1 MKKGIDTSYLD
12 KKARLQDDFW
22 QYATGGWNRRNPIP
36 ADRSIWGTFYV
47 LRENSNEQMKS
58 ILEPL
63 AKKKNFKAGSDEQ
76 MVRDLWR
83 SSMDEARREKLGLG
97 PLKPLLQKV
106 DAIQTK
112 KDLQEFLAWGH
123 RAGLGFLW
131 GLYVSRDS
139 KNSEKNALTL
149 AQDGLSLPDR
159 DYYLNDDAESKR
171 VRAEF
176 LKYIPRLLKL
186 VGYKEADAKA
196 TAALVMKI
204 ETELARASMTRVERR
219 DPHTQYNLYT
229 LSSLKKEAPQVDW
242 KQYFVIT
249 KVQVPSKF
257 IVAQPKFM
265 KKASELIDTV
275 SIEDWKAYLRFGV
288 IDDMAP
294 LLTEML
300 LKENFRF
307 YSTILS
313 GTKKMRPLWKR
324 SVGVVDGTLGDILG
338 KLYVEKFFSPKAKR
352 QINALVDNLFAA
364 YKERLAGLE
373 WMSASTKKKAFIK
386 LKAMKRKLGYPS
398 KWETYRGLKVDP
410 KDYVG
415 NLFRAHE
422 YEFDRMMKKLHKK
435 PDPTEWYM
443 TPPTVNAY
451 FDPNANE
458 IAFPAGIMQPP
469 FFDENADDAINY
481 GAIGTVIG
489 HEITHGFDD
498 EGRQYDEK
506 GNLKDWW
513 SKDDRK
519 RFEKRAKVLS
529 DQFDSFEA
537 IDGMYVNGKLTLG
550 ENIADLGGLII
561 AYKAFLKSQKG
572 KKSEIINGYTPE
584 QRFFLGYAVTEA
596 GNIRPELLKKVLVID
611 PHSPSK
617 FRVNGPLSNMT
628 EFYEAFSIKKGD
640 ALYREGAKRAQIW

>member
-47 LRENSNEQMKS
+47 LRENSNIQMRDV
-58 ILEPL
+58 IEPL
-63 AKKKNFKAGSDEQ
+63 LRNKKLKSGSDEQ
-76 MVRDLWR
+76 MVRDLWL
-83 SSMDEARREKLGLG
+83 SSMDEARREKLGLK
-97 PLKPLLQKV
+97 PLKPLLEKV
-106 DAIQTK
+106 NAIKTK
-112 KDLQEFLAWGH
+112 KDLEDFIAWGH
-123 RAGLGFLW
+123 RSGLGFLW
-131 GLYVSRDS
+131 GVHVGRDD
-139 KNSEKNALTL
+139 KNSEKNALFFH
-149 AQDGLSLPDR
+149 QDGLSLPDR

-171 VRAEF
+171 VREEF
-176 LKYIPRLLKL
+176 KKYIPRLLHL
-186 VGYKEADAKA
+186 VGYEEDEAKR
-196 TAALVMKI
+196 TANVVMKV
-204 ETELARASMTRVERR
+204 ETELAKASMTRVERR
-219 DPHTQYNLYT
+219 DPHAQYNVRT
-229 LSSLKKEAPQVDW
+229 LASLAREAPQVDW
-242 KQYFVIT
+242 KAYFKT
-249 KVQVPSKF
+249 MKVEPPAKF
-257 IVAQPKFM
+257 IVSQPKFL
-265 KKASELIDTV
+265 KKAAEMIDSV
-275 SIEDWKAYLRFGV
+275 SIEDWKTYLRFGV

-294 LLTEML
+294 LLTKKL
-300 LKENFRF
+300 LMENFRF

-338 KLYVEKFFSPKAKR
+338 KLYVEKYFSAKAKR
-352 QINALVDNLFAA
+352 SIDALVDNLFAA
-364 YKERLAGLE
+364 YKERLANLE
-373 WMSASTKKKAFIK
+373 WMGSATKKKAFVK

-398 KWETYRGLKVDP
+398 KWQSYRGLHIDKA
-410 KDYVG
+410 DYVG

-422 YEFDRMMKKLHKK
+422 YEFDRMAKKLKKK

-469 FFDENADDAINY
+469 FFDETADDAINY

-498 EGRQYDEK
+498 EGRKFDHR

-513 SKDDRK
+513 TKEDRK

-537 IDGMYVNGKLTLG
+537 IDGMHINGKLTLG
-550 ENIADLGGLII
+550 ENIADLGGIII
-561 AYKAFLKSQKG
+561 AFEAFKKSQKG
-572 KKSEIINGYTPE
+572 KKREIINGFTPE

-617 FRVNGPLSNMT
+617 FRVNGPLSNIPA
-628 EFYEAFSIKKGD
+628 FYEAFGIKKGD
-640 ALYREGAKRAQIW
+640 KLWRSEKSRAQIW